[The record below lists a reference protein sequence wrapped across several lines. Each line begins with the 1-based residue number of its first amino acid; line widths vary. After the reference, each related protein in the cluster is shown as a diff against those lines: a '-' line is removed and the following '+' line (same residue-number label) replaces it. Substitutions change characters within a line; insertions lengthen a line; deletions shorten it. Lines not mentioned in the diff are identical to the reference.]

1 MITHLRKQTDV
12 QAYINLWNRVQWDVL
27 CNRSFSTESYTLWRS
42 AYTPKC
48 LRTGLLRYICAN
60 ILNLKVSRSFLCE
73 HECLIETSLGVY
85 NENLAFAWPL
95 PSKNR
100 AIRSWSSSSRPFPL
114 GVAYFNFLLLFFSNR
129 AGKKKKEKWSNVPLH
144 FSFVYLFF
152 FLLLPY
158 SSHPPLPLK
167 EVLTGR
173 QKKFKG
179 GRWGGEGKGW
189 RKGKERM

>member
-12 QAYINLWNRVQWDVL
+12 QAYINLWNRVQRDVL

-48 LRTGLLRYICAN
+48 LSTGLLRYICAN

-129 AGKKKKEKWSNVPLH
+129 AGKKKKKKSEAIFLFIFLLFI
-144 FSFVYLFF
+144 FSFFFF
-152 FLLLPY
+152 FLIPPTLPC
-158 SSHPPLPLK
+158 PW
-167 EVLTGR
+167 
-173 QKKFKG
+173 KKY
-179 GRWGGEGKGW
+179 
-189 RKGKERM
+189 